1 MRPVRRRRS
10 SASVAVAL
18 LALATALAVGAAPAA
33 AATGSIAGTVTD
45 ADAGV
50 PAAGVEVCAWEVAGG
65 EGLCELTQGDG
76 TYLIGGLEPGDY
88 TVEFWPGE
96 ANLELA
102 LQFFDGADRWEE
114 ADVVSL
120 ADGEARAGVDA
131 DLGLGST
138 IAGNVFDAGLGRS
151 VEGVWVCSIDALN
164 DELLICDRSNA
175 NGNYG
180 LPFHPAGEYKVVF
193 SPDRREWGTGFLA
206 EDDGYPTRF
215 WNEATSLA
223 DAFTMSLGTAWFAG
237 GIDVRYGTPP
247 VATPPPVSSPL
258 PAQVRKPRK
267 CRRGYRKKLVR
278 GKRRCVRVHRKHRRH
293 RHRHAGAAMRLLG
306 R

>member
-1 MRPVRRRRS
+1 MRPVRRS
-10 SASVAVAL
+10 SVSAAIVL
-18 LALATALAVGAAPAA
+18 LALATALAVGVAPAV
-33 AATGSIAGTVTD
+33 AATGSIGGTVTD

-50 PAAGVEVCAWEVAGG
+50 PVGGAEVCAWEASGN
-65 EGLCELTQGDG
+65 EAFCELTQSDG

-88 TVEFWPGE
+88 TVEFWPE
-96 ANLELA
+96 YANVELA
-102 LQFFDGADRWEE
+102 LQFYNGKSRQEE

-120 ADGEARAGVDA
+120 ADGEARTGVDA
-131 DLGLGST
+131 ALGLGST
-138 IAGNVFDAGLGRS
+138 IAGNVFDAGLGHP
-151 VEGVWVCSIDALN
+151 VQGIWVCSIDALVDHLWLCARTN
-164 DELLICDRSNA
+164 V
-175 NGNYG
+175 NGNYS
-180 LPFHPAGEYKVVF
+180 LPFHPPGDYKVVF
-193 SPDRREWGTGFLA
+193 SPDRREWGTDALA

-215 WNEATSLA
+215 WNEANSLA

-247 VATPPPVSSPL
+247 VVAPPTVFSPL
-258 PAQVRKPRK
+258 PPQARKPRK

-293 RHRHAGAAMRLLG
+293 RHRQPGAALRLLG